1 MLKLRNVHTD
11 IGGMQIIQN
20 VSMEISRGEFVA
32 LLGSNGA
39 GKTTLFR
46 TIAGVLKPNS
56 GSIEFN
62 GVEIHR
68 MPVHKIVGLGLV
80 LCPQGRQL
88 FPQLS
93 VEKNLLMGAYQIRGD
108 KARVQKN
115 LDRVYELFPILKER
129 SHQEAGTFSGGEQ
142 QMLAIGRA
150 LMSDPQ
156 MLLLDEPSLGLAP
169 LVVKQ
174 MAQTI
179 SDINK
184 ELDTTIFLSEQN
196 ANMALNITERGY
208 VLENGSCVLS
218 GECSQLRDDENV
230 RKAYIGA

>member
-1 MLKLRNVHTD
+1 
-11 IGGMQIIQN
+11 
-20 VSMEISRGEFVA
+20 
-32 LLGSNGA
+32 
-39 GKTTLFR
+39 
-46 TIAGVLKPNS
+46 
-56 GSIEFN
+56 
-62 GVEIHR
+62 
-68 MPVHKIVGLGLV
+68 
-80 LCPQGRQL
+80 
-88 FPQLS
+88 
-93 VEKNLLMGAYQIRGD
+93 
-108 KARVQKN
+108 
-115 LDRVYELFPILKER
+115 
-129 SHQEAGTFSGGEQ
+129 
-142 QMLAIGRA
+142 